1 MEASVTGRKDTLE
14 NILQELFSADAAI
27 HQVVPNAPRPTVD
40 TGLAALRRRLKL
52 FTFPADKVLDALCA
66 AAASDGKLTRA
77 EFDADLKQ
85 LAKTLGIAALSTTR
99 EMFDL
104 FDDRGEGI
112 LHIQDLAAGL
122 AVLCDTSMAQF
133 VQCACQLYRGPDG
146 DSGFDDIFGL
156 TLSII
161 KVLYTSGPADWPW
174 PGMLPHEVSAVV
186 SSEFFLRKGLP
197 LNGRVTLHEWST
209 FAALEE
215 TERSNETADGGCW
228 GHLLQGLRKYDIT
241 VVLGLLS
248 AFVDQHGGISR
259 PAFVGCMRAL
269 FEEDGRCVLSAAE
282 TMELK
287 ISLTRLYQLLD
298 GDRMGTVAFRDL
310 ASGISLFCG
319 NINDASI
326 RAMFEVYG
334 TAEGSIA
341 RDCMRKFLEAIF
353 KVLFHVD
360 PGARVLAGN
369 GGRGERVDP
378 AYLAETATAHAF
390 EDAVLN
396 PDGTLGSGN
405 FHRWYSR
412 FVQAP
417 VTSIMNVGE
426 IRYMKGAESFHNL
439 GAAACSVRVSW
450 MPFLRYCCGLVNY
463 RPLMEESRTA
473 AATERRD
480 LYVDDEG
487 MGRNVDLHARL
498 HSKVHPSTST
508 AANSNEASWTE
519 PDEVPGE
526 PEKIAER
533 SANGSSSKE
542 GTQAEG
548 RLCKRSPDEV
558 ESPLSE
564 SLEQARRVTRLCNTS
579 VAQVVGVL
587 KDFVNDRG
595 RLARVAVHQCVR
607 RLRTAIENETRDR
620 DTESVGEYEEHARD
634 QSYSSA
640 AADHVINRLFD
651 AVDVHNAG
659 DVNFCEVASALSV
672 LCGDTRQEKMRA
684 IFNLFLG
691 GEESG
696 ITARDIATY
705 TTSAFRAMYKL
716 QPSLKGEVGIAPEA
730 MGILTAS
737 SMMEGALRK
746 GDGRISP
753 RDFSGW
759 LSDAGSP
766 HGAEG
771 FARDAEPLEPPGNG
785 KVAEDDA
792 RPDEDVELRGDREV
806 GHADGAGLLGKQ
818 HVVVRARKLLCLD
831 CFNVMEL
838 MEILAEVTVTGTV
851 ALDDMWRCIG
861 YLLQLGGTREGTAEW
876 DNAFF
881 LTQRIHRAFQ
891 DHNGIVGFAALTCG
905 ISILC
910 ELSVE
915 DKILVAFALFDTDG
929 DGQLTLEELTT
940 CIASVLRVVCAVGQ
954 DVKGIANPDRLGA
967 ALAAQCFKQAQVSI
981 DEKLG
986 IDDFRLF
993 LGGSRRPSIDARRS
1007 EGLG

>member
-1 MEASVTGRKDTLE
+1 M
-14 NILQELFSADAAI
+14 
-27 HQVVPNAPRPTVD
+27 PRYTKWCPMHPD
-40 TGLAALRRRLKL
+40 
-52 FTFPADKVLDALCA
+52 P
-66 AAASDGKLTRA
+66 RA

-310 ASGISLFCG
+310 A
-319 NINDASI
+319 
-326 RAMFEVYG
+326 
-334 TAEGSIA
+334 
-341 RDCMRKFLEAIF
+341 
-353 KVLFHVD
+353 
-360 PGARVLAGN
+360 
-369 GGRGERVDP
+369 
-378 AYLAETATAHAF
+378 
-390 EDAVLN
+390 
-396 PDGTLGSGN
+396 
-405 FHRWYSR
+405 R